1 MDILNVV
8 VDNNS
13 AAQRSV
19 AAVVVV
25 VESMDV
31 GLVILIAMW
40 SLLFNKVPVKMKI
53 YQLLAITALM
63 LFNNTNDY
71 EYE

>member
-1 MDILNVV
+1 MDVLAASAIGRQGIIWRVDILNVV

-25 VESMDV
+25 ESMDV
-31 GLVILIAMW
+31 GLVILF
-40 SLLFNKVPVKMKI
+40 SDLLFE
-53 YQLLAITALM
+53 TA
-63 LFNNTNDY
+63 FRK
-71 EYE
+71 